1 MGIPGRRPSA
11 TGAGFTLVE
20 LVLTVALLLLLAGA
34 VGYSFNSAR
43 QGTQLEEGAGQL
55 ESLFRFARAQSASTG
70 RRVQVSFVEAAVV
83 GATNAASPFPGVQ
96 VQWEPEPLT
105 EPGKFVR
112 LFEATPFADQ
122 LNDLVQF
129 RPMLEA
135 ESGNGVFTNQTTF
148 AAAPAENG
156 AIAAGASTE
165 SATAVVP
172 PPIVFYP
179 DGSSD
184 SAELILMS
192 LDEGDLRR
200 LRLSLSGLTGTVRR
214 KWLAAEGQPEVP
226 EDQASD
232 VELPGGAPVDAER
245 KSP

>member
-1 MGIPGRRPSA
+1 MGNPGRRPLA

-20 LVLTVALLLLLAGA
+20 LVLTVALLLLIAGA

-70 RRVQVSFVEAAVV
+70 RCVRVSFVEAALAE
-83 GATNAASPFPGVQ
+83 ATNAASPFPGVQ
-96 VQWEPEPLT
+96 VQWEPDPLT

-129 RPMLEA
+129 RPMSEV
-135 ESGNGVFTNQTTF
+135 ESPTGAFTSQPSF
-148 AAAPAENG
+148 AAPAESGIVASG
-156 AIAAGASTE
+156 AMTE
-165 SATAVVP
+165 SVSPGVA
-172 PPIVFYP
+172 PIVFYP

-214 KWLAAEGQPEVP
+214 KWLAAEGQPELP
-226 EDQASD
+226 EGQNED
-232 VELPGGAPVDAER
+232 VELPGGAPTGAES